1 MKISFDP
8 AKHER
13 ALRERGLD
21 FRRAAEVFKSTHTS
35 APDDR
40 FDYGESRMISAGY
53 LDGRMVVIVWTLGE
67 ENPAHH
73 FDEVLSC
80 QGRKALAKT
89 PGLIPTTRP
98 N

>member
-21 FRRAAEVFKSTHTS
+21 FRRASEVFEGAHTS

-40 FDYGESRMISAGY
+40 FDYGEPRFVSAGF
-53 LDGRMVVIVWTLGE
+53 LDGRMVVIVWTPRGDDRHIISMRYCHAKE
-67 ENPAHH
+67 EKRW
-73 FDEVLSC
+73 
-80 QGRKALAKT
+80 RK
-89 PGLIPTTRP
+89 RMD
-98 N
+98 